1 MHTGG
6 DTTLP
11 YNYSN
16 GKNQRDGFTYDV
28 AGNLKNDQVQNYSYD
43 ATNQQTSA
51 TSAALQGYDGDG
63 LRGQKND
70 NGATTYYL
78 RSTVL
83 GGAVVAELDGSG
95 GWQRGYVYQGD

>member
-1 MHTGG
+1 MIQLRH
-6 DTTLP
+6 P
-11 YNYSN
+11 N
-16 GKNQRDGFTYDV
+16 RFFGFRRTFE
-28 AGNLKNDQVQNYSYD
+28 LQNYSYD

-51 TSAALQGYDGDG
+51 TSAAYSLLQGYDGDG

-83 GGAVVAELDGSG
+83 GGAVVAELDGNG
-95 GWQRGYVYQGD
+95 GWHDGYGCGDEQSVATQRGG